1 MEQNPDDN
9 IHLIRKDVKE
19 DRGNYIKF
27 FDDYGVLVGASVT
40 IEDYYWV
47 YINSDRKLC
56 FFLSCVGKYE
66 LVEENELPP
75 KMSVLV
81 YLMNHDRESL
91 RELIN
96 NKISEYK
103 FDKLITDIYI

>member
-1 MEQNPDDN
+1 M
-9 IHLIRKDVKE
+9 KE
-19 DRGNYIKF
+19 DGGKYIKF

-56 FFLSCVGKYE
+56 FSSCVEKYE

-81 YLMNHDRESL
+81 YLMVHDRESL
-91 RELIN
+91 RELVN